1 MIDPDQNMMIKY
13 KIVKMIKHLRIE
25 KLTVISIV
33 FNANAFIEI
42 SWNNPGL
49 LIVVT
54 KCNVSEKGCAKS
66 TSQVR
71 VLLWKITVLYDM
83 GSGL

>member
-1 MIDPDQNMMIKY
+1 MNSFS
-13 KIVKMIKHLRIE
+13 
-25 KLTVISIV
+25 TISTEDTFV
-33 FNANAFIEI
+33 ER
-42 SWNNPGL
+42 SWNNPAL
-49 LIVVT
+49 QIIVT
-54 KCNVSEKGCAKS
+54 KCYVSEKGCAKS